1 MTDPSDK
8 STFVAVDTV
17 AVSSYRIFEEFIVRL
32 DSYKGEGKHIAFMSD
47 FDVPNKFIMDDL
59 RIELIPATDKAQIA
73 VTLPAATTAKV
84 NFVDNI
90 TNCNSPLAVGCA
102 RMQLRGG
109 HYYNCQLDIAM
120 QKKFEEGYRPIANIY
135 GVMLHEIGHAIGLGH
150 SQSSNSI
157 MYPYDLPTLQYLTKD
172 DINLIYKKYH

>member
-1 MTDPSDK
+1 MLKKLITICLMLIITTLISFAAEKPRWIAQPVYVYIPKQGNISNYMQNAFKEWEIK
-8 STFVAVDTV
+8 S
-17 AVSSYRIFEEFIVRL
+17 
-32 DSYKGEGKHIAFMSD
+32 G
-47 FDVPNKFIMDDL
+47 
-59 RIELIPATDKAQIA
+59 ELIRFKFVDKPSNANIQ
-73 VTLPAATTAKV
+73 V
-84 NFVDNI
+84 NFVDHI

>member
-1 MTDPSDK
+1 MLKKLFIICLMLITTTLFACAAEKPRWVAQPVYVFIPKQGNLSNYMQNAFKEWENK
-8 STFVAVDTV
+8 S
-17 AVSSYRIFEEFIVRL
+17 
-32 DSYKGEGKHIAFMSD
+32 G
-47 FDVPNKFIMDDL
+47 
-59 RIELIPATDKAQIA
+59 ELIRFRFVDKPSNANIQ
-73 VTLPAATTAKV
+73 V
-84 NFVDNI
+84 NFVDHV

-109 HYYNCQLDIAM
+109 HYYNCQLDIAT
-120 QKKFEEGYRPIANIY
+120 QKKFGDGYRPIVNIY